1 MFTGIIDHNGEVT
14 NVVKRKN
21 SDITITVSTKFKPKD
36 IKLGSSVCCNGVC
49 LTVCKMSKS
58 KNNLKLSFDVSNETI
73 NCTNFSKLKIGSKIN
88 LEKSLRIGDEI
99 SGHFVFGHVDDTSRL
114 ISIKK
119 VGDSHEIKLE
129 ISKKIKKFIAKK
141 GSVSLNGI
149 SLTVN
154 QVKNN
159 FIVLNI
165 ISFTW
170 LNTNL
175 KGLKIGDRINLEVDM
190 LARYVT
196 NSKK

>member
-1 MFTGIIDHNGEVT
+1 MFSGIIENKGFVSKFEKQKDFRLVLDT
-14 NVVKRKN
+14 NLKY
-21 SDITITVSTKFKPKD
+21 KD
-36 IKLGSSVCCNGVC
+36 IKKGSSVCCNGIC
-49 LTVCKMSKS
+49 LTVISK
-58 KNNLKLSFDVSNETI
+58 KKKKKYTQLSFDVSQETI
-73 NCTNFSKLKIGSKIN
+73 NCSNFNAIKKGDEIN
-88 LEKSLRIGDEI
+88 IEKSLRVGDEI
-99 SGHFVFGHVDDTSRL
+99 SGHFVFGHVDDTSKL

-165 ISFTW
+165 IPFTW

-196 NSKK
+196 QNQ

>member
-1 MFTGIIDHNGEVT
+1 MFSGIIENKGFVFKFEKQKDFRLVLDT
-14 NVVKRKN
+14 NLKY
-21 SDITITVSTKFKPKD
+21 KD
-36 IKLGSSVCCNGVC
+36 IKKGSSVCCNGIC
-49 LTVCKMSKS
+49 LTVISK
-58 KNNLKLSFDVSNETI
+58 KKKKKFTQLSFDVSQETI
-73 NCTNFSKLKIGSKIN
+73 NCSNFNVIKKGDEIN
-88 LEKSLRIGDEI
+88 IEKSLRVGDEI
-99 SGHFVFGHVDDTSRL
+99 SGHFVFGHVDDTSKL
-114 ISIKK
+114 VSIKK

-141 GSVSLNGI
+141 GSISLNGI

-165 ISFTW
+165 IPFTW

-196 NSKK
+196 RNQ

>member
-1 MFTGIIDHNGEVT
+1 MFSGIIENKGFVFKFEKQKDFRLVLDT
-14 NVVKRKN
+14 NLKY
-21 SDITITVSTKFKPKD
+21 KD
-36 IKLGSSVCCNGVC
+36 IKKGSSVCCNGIC
-49 LTVCKMSKS
+49 LTVISK
-58 KNNLKLSFDVSNETI
+58 KKKKKYTQLSFDVSQETI
-73 NCTNFSKLKIGSKIN
+73 NCSNFNVIKKGDEIN
-88 LEKSLRIGDEI
+88 IEKSLRVGDEI
-99 SGHFVFGHVDDTSRL
+99 SGHFVFGHVDDTSKL

-159 FIVLNI
+159 FIVINI
-165 ISFTW
+165 IPFTW

-196 NSKK
+196 QNH

>member
-1 MFTGIIDHNGEVT
+1 MFSGIIENKGFVFKFEKQKDFRLVLDT
-14 NVVKRKN
+14 NLKY
-21 SDITITVSTKFKPKD
+21 KD
-36 IKLGSSVCCNGVC
+36 IKKGSSVCCNGIC
-49 LTVCKMSKS
+49 LTVISK
-58 KNNLKLSFDVSNETI
+58 KKKKKFTQLSFDVSQETI
-73 NCTNFSKLKIGSKIN
+73 NCSNFNVIKKGDEIN
-88 LEKSLRIGDEI
+88 IEKSLRVGDEI
-99 SGHFVFGHVDDTSRL
+99 SGHFVFGHVDDTSKL

-165 ISFTW
+165 IPFTW

-196 NSKK
+196 QNQ

>member
-1 MFTGIIDHNGEVT
+1 MFSGIIENKGFVIKFQRQKDFRLVLDT
-14 NVVKRKN
+14 NLKY
-21 SDITITVSTKFKPKD
+21 KD
-36 IKLGSSVCCNGVC
+36 IKKGSSVCCNGIC
-49 LTVCKMSKS
+49 LTVISK
-58 KNNLKLSFDVSNETI
+58 KKKKKYTQLSFDVSQETI
-73 NCTNFSKLKIGSKIN
+73 NCSNFNVIKKGDEIN
-88 LEKSLRIGDEI
+88 IEKSLRVGDEI
-99 SGHFVFGHVDDTSRL
+99 SGHFVFGHVDDTSKL

-165 ISFTW
+165 IPFTW

-196 NSKK
+196 QNQ

>member
-1 MFTGIIDHNGEVT
+1 MFSGIIENKGFVLKFEKQKDFRLVLDT
-14 NVVKRKN
+14 NLKY
-21 SDITITVSTKFKPKD
+21 KD
-36 IKLGSSVCCNGVC
+36 IKKGSSICCNGIC
-49 LTVCKMSKS
+49 LTVISK
-58 KNNLKLSFDVSNETI
+58 KKIKKYTRLSFDVSQETI
-73 NCTNFSKLKIGSKIN
+73 NCSNFNVIKKGDEIN
-88 LEKSLRIGDEI
+88 IEKSLRVGDEI
-99 SGHFVFGHVDDTSRL
+99 SGHFVFGHVDDTSKL
-114 ISIKK
+114 IGIKK

-159 FIVLNI
+159 FIVINI
-165 ISFTW
+165 IPFTW

-196 NSKK
+196 QNQ

>member
-1 MFTGIIDHNGEVT
+1 MFSGIIENKGFVFKFEKQKDFRLVLDT
-14 NVVKRKN
+14 NLKY
-21 SDITITVSTKFKPKD
+21 KD
-36 IKLGSSVCCNGVC
+36 IKKGSSVCCNGIC
-49 LTVCKMSKS
+49 LTVISK
-58 KNNLKLSFDVSNETI
+58 KKKKKYTQLSFDVSQETI
-73 NCTNFSKLKIGSKIN
+73 NCSNLNVIKIGDEIN
-88 LEKSLRIGDEI
+88 IEKSLRVGDEI
-99 SGHFVFGHVDDTSRL
+99 SGHFVFGHVDDTSKL

-149 SLTVN
+149 SLTIN

-165 ISFTW
+165 IPFTW

-196 NSKK
+196 QNH

>member
-1 MFTGIIDHNGEVT
+1 MFSGIIENKGFVFKFEKQKDFRLVLDT
-14 NVVKRKN
+14 NLKY
-21 SDITITVSTKFKPKD
+21 KD
-36 IKLGSSVCCNGVC
+36 IKKGSSVCCNGIC
-49 LTVCKMSKS
+49 LTVISK
-58 KNNLKLSFDVSNETI
+58 KKKKKFTQLSFDVSQETI
-73 NCTNFSKLKIGSKIN
+73 NCSNFNVIKKGDEIN
-88 LEKSLRIGDEI
+88 IEKSLRVGDEI
-99 SGHFVFGHVDDTSRL
+99 SGHFVFGHVDDTSKL

-159 FIVLNI
+159 FIVINI
-165 ISFTW
+165 IPFTW

-196 NSKK
+196 QNQ

>member
-1 MFTGIIDHNGEVT
+1 MFSGIIENKGFVFKFEKQKDFRLVLDT
-14 NVVKRKN
+14 NLKY
-21 SDITITVSTKFKPKD
+21 KD
-36 IKLGSSVCCNGVC
+36 IKKGSSVCCNGIC
-49 LTVCKMSKS
+49 LTVISK
-58 KNNLKLSFDVSNETI
+58 KKKKKYTQLSFDVSQETI
-73 NCTNFSKLKIGSKIN
+73 NCSNFNVIKKGDEIN
-88 LEKSLRIGDEI
+88 IEKSLRVGDEI
-99 SGHFVFGHVDDTSRL
+99 SGHFVFGHVDDTAKL

-165 ISFTW
+165 IPFTW

-196 NSKK
+196 QNQ

>member
-1 MFTGIIDHNGEVT
+1 MFSGIIENKGF
-14 NVVKRKN
+14 VVKFEKQKDFRLVLDTNLKY
-21 SDITITVSTKFKPKD
+21 KD
-36 IKLGSSVCCNGVC
+36 IKKGSSVCCNGIC
-49 LTVCKMSKS
+49 LTVISK
-58 KNNLKLSFDVSNETI
+58 KKKKKYTQLSFDVSQETI
-73 NCTNFSKLKIGSKIN
+73 NCSNFNVIKKGDEIN
-88 LEKSLRIGDEI
+88 IEKSLRVGDEI
-99 SGHFVFGHVDDTSRL
+99 SGHFVFGHVDDTSKL

-165 ISFTW
+165 IPFTW

-196 NSKK
+196 QNQ

>member
-1 MFTGIIDHNGEVT
+1 MFSGIIENKGFVFKFEKQKDFRLVLDT
-14 NVVKRKN
+14 NLKY
-21 SDITITVSTKFKPKD
+21 KD
-36 IKLGSSVCCNGVC
+36 IKKGSSVCCNGIC
-49 LTVCKMSKS
+49 LTVISK
-58 KNNLKLSFDVSNETI
+58 KKKKKFTQLSFDVSQETI
-73 NCTNFSKLKIGSKIN
+73 NCSNFNVIKKRDEIN
-88 LEKSLRIGDEI
+88 IEKSLRVGDEI
-99 SGHFVFGHVDDTSRL
+99 SGHFVFGHVDDTSTL

-141 GSVSLNGI
+141 GSVSINGI

-159 FIVLNI
+159 FIVINI
-165 ISFTW
+165 IPFTW

-196 NSKK
+196 QNQ

>member
-1 MFTGIIDHNGEVT
+1 MFSGIIENKGFVFKFEKQKDFRLVLDT
-14 NVVKRKN
+14 NLKY
-21 SDITITVSTKFKPKD
+21 KD
-36 IKLGSSVCCNGVC
+36 IKKGSSVCCNGIC
-49 LTVCKMSKS
+49 LTVISK
-58 KNNLKLSFDVSNETI
+58 KKKKKYTQLSFDVSQETI
-73 NCTNFSKLKIGSKIN
+73 NCSNFNLIKIGDEIN
-88 LEKSLRIGDEI
+88 IEKSLRVGDEI
-99 SGHFVFGHVDDTSRL
+99 SGHFVFGHVDDTSKL

-154 QVKNN
+154 QIKNN

-165 ISFTW
+165 IPFTW

-196 NSKK
+196 QNQ

>member
-1 MFTGIIDHNGEVT
+1 MFSGIIENTGFVLKFEKQKDFRLVLDT
-14 NVVKRKN
+14 NLKY
-21 SDITITVSTKFKPKD
+21 KD
-36 IKLGSSVCCNGVC
+36 IKKGSSVCCNGIC
-49 LTVCKMSKS
+49 LTVTSK
-58 KNNLKLSFDVSNETI
+58 KKKKKYTQLSFDVSQETI
-73 NCTNFSKLKIGSKIN
+73 NCSNFNVIKKGDEIN
-88 LEKSLRIGDEI
+88 IEKSLRVGDEI
-99 SGHFVFGHVDDTSRL
+99 SGHFVFGHVDDTSKL
-114 ISIKK
+114 ISVKK

-159 FIVLNI
+159 FIVINI
-165 ISFTW
+165 IPFTW

-196 NSKK
+196 QNQ

>member
-1 MFTGIIDHNGEVT
+1 MFSGIIENKGFVFKFEKQKDFRLVLDT
-14 NVVKRKN
+14 NLKY
-21 SDITITVSTKFKPKD
+21 KD
-36 IKLGSSVCCNGVC
+36 IKKGSSVCCNGIC
-49 LTVCKMSKS
+49 LTVISK
-58 KNNLKLSFDVSNETI
+58 KKKKKYTQLSFDVSQETI
-73 NCTNFSKLKIGSKIN
+73 NCSNFNVIKKGDEIN
-88 LEKSLRIGDEI
+88 IEKSLRVGDEI
-99 SGHFVFGHVDDTSRL
+99 SGHFVFGHVDDTSKL

-141 GSVSLNGI
+141 GSVSINGI

-159 FIVLNI
+159 FIVINI
-165 ISFTW
+165 IPFTW

-196 NSKK
+196 QNQ

>member
-1 MFTGIIDHNGEVT
+1 MFSGIIENKGFVFKFEKQKDFRLVLDT
-14 NVVKRKN
+14 NLKY
-21 SDITITVSTKFKPKD
+21 KD
-36 IKLGSSVCCNGVC
+36 IKKGSSVCCNGIC
-49 LTVCKMSKS
+49 LTVISK
-58 KNNLKLSFDVSNETI
+58 KKKKKYTQLSFDVSQETI
-73 NCTNFSKLKIGSKIN
+73 NCSNFNVIKKGDEIN
-88 LEKSLRIGDEI
+88 IEKSLRVGDEI
-99 SGHFVFGHVDDTSRL
+99 SGHFVFGHVDDTSKL

-129 ISKKIKKFIAKK
+129 ISKKVKKFIAKK
-141 GSVSLNGI
+141 GSISLNGI

-165 ISFTW
+165 IPFTW

-196 NSKK
+196 QNQ

>member
-1 MFTGIIDHNGEVT
+1 MFSGIIENKGFVLKFEKQKDFRLVLDT
-14 NVVKRKN
+14 NLKY
-21 SDITITVSTKFKPKD
+21 KD
-36 IKLGSSVCCNGVC
+36 IKKGSSVCCNGIC
-49 LTVCKMSKS
+49 LTVISK
-58 KNNLKLSFDVSNETI
+58 KKKKKFTQLSFDVSQETI
-73 NCTNFSKLKIGSKIN
+73 NCSNFKVIKKGDEIN
-88 LEKSLRIGDEI
+88 IEKSLRVGDEI
-99 SGHFVFGHVDDTSRL
+99 SGHFVFGHVDDTSKL

-165 ISFTW
+165 IPFTW

-196 NSKK
+196 QNQ

>member
-1 MFTGIIDHNGEVT
+1 MFSGIIENKGFVFKFEKQKDFRLVLDT
-14 NVVKRKN
+14 NLKY
-21 SDITITVSTKFKPKD
+21 KD
-36 IKLGSSVCCNGVC
+36 IKKGSSICCNGIC
-49 LTVCKMSKS
+49 LTVISK
-58 KNNLKLSFDVSNETI
+58 KKKKKYTQLSFDVSQETI
-73 NCTNFSKLKIGSKIN
+73 NCSNFNAIKKGDEIN
-88 LEKSLRIGDEI
+88 IEKSLRVGDEI
-99 SGHFVFGHVDDTSRL
+99 SGHFVFGHVDDTSKL
-114 ISIKK
+114 MGIKK

-149 SLTVN
+149 SLTIN

-165 ISFTW
+165 IPYTW

-196 NSKK
+196 LNQ

>member
-1 MFTGIIDHNGEVT
+1 MFSGIIENKGFVFKFEKQKDFRLVLDT
-14 NVVKRKN
+14 NLKY
-21 SDITITVSTKFKPKD
+21 KD
-36 IKLGSSVCCNGVC
+36 IKKGSSVCCNGIC
-49 LTVCKMSKS
+49 LTVISKKKKMKYTQ
-58 KNNLKLSFDVSNETI
+58 LSFDVSQETI
-73 NCTNFSKLKIGSKIN
+73 NCSNFNVIKKGDEIN
-88 LEKSLRIGDEI
+88 IEKSLRVGDEI
-99 SGHFVFGHVDDTSRL
+99 SGHFVFGHVDDTSKL

-159 FIVLNI
+159 FIVINI
-165 ISFTW
+165 IPFTW

-196 NSKK
+196 QNQ

>member
-1 MFTGIIDHNGEVT
+1 MFSGIIENKGF
-14 NVVKRKN
+14 VVKFEKQKDFRLVLDTNLKY
-21 SDITITVSTKFKPKD
+21 KD
-36 IKLGSSVCCNGVC
+36 IKKGSSVCCNGIC
-49 LTVCKMSKS
+49 LTAISK
-58 KNNLKLSFDVSNETI
+58 KKKKKYTQLSFDVSQETI
-73 NCTNFSKLKIGSKIN
+73 NCSNFNEIKKGDEIN
-88 LEKSLRIGDEI
+88 IEKSLRVGEEI
-99 SGHFVFGHVDDTSRL
+99 SGHFVFGHVDDTSEL

-129 ISKKIKKFIAKK
+129 ISRKIKKFIAKK

-149 SLTVN
+149 SLTIN

-165 ISFTW
+165 IPFTW

-196 NSKK
+196 QNQ

>member
-1 MFTGIIDHNGEVT
+1 MFSGIIENKGFVLKFEKQKDFRLVLDT
-14 NVVKRKN
+14 NLKYKE
-21 SDITITVSTKFKPKD
+21 
-36 IKLGSSVCCNGVC
+36 IKKGSSVCCNGIC
-49 LTVCKMSKS
+49 LTVISK
-58 KNNLKLSFDVSNETI
+58 KKKKKYTQLSFDVSQETI
-73 NCTNFSKLKIGSKIN
+73 NCSNFNVIKKGDEIN
-88 LEKSLRIGDEI
+88 IEKSLRVGDEI
-99 SGHFVFGHVDDTSRL
+99 SGHFVFGHVDDTSKL
-114 ISIKK
+114 ISVKK

-165 ISFTW
+165 IPFTW
-170 LNTNL
+170 MNTNL

-196 NSKK
+196 QNQ

>member
-1 MFTGIIDHNGEVT
+1 MFSGIIENKGFVLNFEKQKDFRLVLDT
-14 NVVKRKN
+14 NLKY
-21 SDITITVSTKFKPKD
+21 KD
-36 IKLGSSVCCNGVC
+36 IKKGSSVCCNGIC
-49 LTVCKMSKS
+49 LTVISK
-58 KNNLKLSFDVSNETI
+58 KKRKKYTQLAFDISQETI
-73 NCTNFSKLKIGSKIN
+73 NCSNFNVLKIGDEIN
-88 LEKSLRIGDEI
+88 IEKSLRVGDEI
-99 SGHFVFGHVDDTSRL
+99 SGHFVFGHVDDTSKL

-119 VGDSHEIKLE
+119 VGESHEIKLE
-129 ISKKIKKFIAKK
+129 ISKKIKKFIARK

-159 FIVLNI
+159 LIVLNI
-165 ISFTW
+165 IPFTW

-196 NSKK
+196 QNQ

>member
-1 MFTGIIDHNGEVT
+1 MFSGIIENKGFVLKFEKQKDFRLVLDT
-14 NVVKRKN
+14 NLKY
-21 SDITITVSTKFKPKD
+21 KD
-36 IKLGSSVCCNGVC
+36 IKKGSSVCCNGIC
-49 LTVCKMSKS
+49 LTVISK
-58 KNNLKLSFDVSNETI
+58 KKKKKYTQLSFDVSQETI
-73 NCTNFSKLKIGSKIN
+73 NCSNFNVIKKGDEIN
-88 LEKSLRIGDEI
+88 IEKSLRVGDEI
-99 SGHFVFGHVDDTSRL
+99 SGHFVFGHVDDTSKL

-119 VGDSHEIKLE
+119 VGESHEIKLE

-165 ISFTW
+165 IPFTW

-196 NSKK
+196 QNQ

>member
-1 MFTGIIDHNGEVT
+1 MFSGIIENKGFVFKFEKQKDFRLVLDT
-14 NVVKRKN
+14 NLKY
-21 SDITITVSTKFKPKD
+21 KD
-36 IKLGSSVCCNGVC
+36 IKKGSSVCCNGIC
-49 LTVCKMSKS
+49 LTVISK
-58 KNNLKLSFDVSNETI
+58 KKKKKYTQLSFDVSQETI
-73 NCTNFSKLKIGSKIN
+73 NCSNFNVIKKGDEIN
-88 LEKSLRIGDEI
+88 IEKSLRVGDEI
-99 SGHFVFGHVDDTSRL
+99 SGHFVFGHVDDTSKL

-165 ISFTW
+165 IPFTW

-196 NSKK
+196 RNQ

>member
-1 MFTGIIDHNGEVT
+1 MFSGIIENKGFVLKFDKQKDFRLVLDT
-14 NVVKRKN
+14 NLKY
-21 SDITITVSTKFKPKD
+21 KD
-36 IKLGSSVCCNGVC
+36 IKKGSSVCCNGIC
-49 LTVCKMSKS
+49 LTVISK
-58 KNNLKLSFDVSNETI
+58 KKKKKYTQLSFDVSQETI
-73 NCTNFSKLKIGSKIN
+73 NCSNFNVIKKGDEIN
-88 LEKSLRIGDEI
+88 IEKSLRVGDEI
-99 SGHFVFGHVDDTSRL
+99 SGHFVFGHVDDTSKL

-129 ISKKIKKFIAKK
+129 ISKKIKRFIAKK

-165 ISFTW
+165 IPFTW

-196 NSKK
+196 RNQ

>member
-1 MFTGIIDHNGEVT
+1 MFSGIIENKGIVLKFEKKKDYRLVLDT
-14 NVVKRKN
+14 NLKY
-21 SDITITVSTKFKPKD
+21 KD
-36 IKLGSSVCCNGVC
+36 IKKGSSICCNGIC
-49 LTVCKMSKS
+49 LTVISK
-58 KNNLKLSFDVSNETI
+58 KKKRKHTQLSFDVSQETI
-73 NCTNFSKLKIGSKIN
+73 NCSNFKVIKKGDELNI
-88 LEKSLRIGDEI
+88 EKSLRVGDEI
-99 SGHFVFGHVDDTSRL
+99 SGHFVFGHVDDTSKL

-149 SLTVN
+149 SLTIN

-165 ISFTW
+165 IPFTW
-170 LNTNL
+170 SNTNL
-175 KGLKIGDRINLEVDM
+175 KELKIGDRINLEVDM

-196 NSKK
+196 QNQ

>member
-1 MFTGIIDHNGEVT
+1 MFSGIIENKGFVFKFEKQKDFRLVLDT
-14 NVVKRKN
+14 NLKY
-21 SDITITVSTKFKPKD
+21 KD
-36 IKLGSSVCCNGVC
+36 IKKGSSVCCNGIC
-49 LTVCKMSKS
+49 LTVISK
-58 KNNLKLSFDVSNETI
+58 KKKKKYTQLSFDVSQETI
-73 NCTNFSKLKIGSKIN
+73 NCSNFNAIKKGDEIN
-88 LEKSLRIGDEI
+88 IEKSLRVGDEI
-99 SGHFVFGHVDDTSRL
+99 SGHFVFGHVDDTSKL

-165 ISFTW
+165 IPFTW

-196 NSKK
+196 QNQ

>member
-1 MFTGIIDHNGEVT
+1 MFSGIIENKGFVFKFEKKKDFRLVLDT
-14 NVVKRKN
+14 NLKY
-21 SDITITVSTKFKPKD
+21 KD
-36 IKLGSSVCCNGVC
+36 IKKGSSVCCNGIC
-49 LTVCKMSKS
+49 LTVISK
-58 KNNLKLSFDVSNETI
+58 KKKKKYTQLSFDVSQETI
-73 NCTNFSKLKIGSKIN
+73 NCSNFNVIKKGDEIN
-88 LEKSLRIGDEI
+88 IEKSLRVGDEI
-99 SGHFVFGHVDDTSRL
+99 SGHFVFGHVDDTSKL

-165 ISFTW
+165 IPFTW

-196 NSKK
+196 QNQ

>member
-1 MFTGIIDHNGEVT
+1 MFSGIIENKGFVLKFEKQKDFRLVLDT
-14 NVVKRKN
+14 NLKY
-21 SDITITVSTKFKPKD
+21 KD
-36 IKLGSSVCCNGVC
+36 IKKGSSVCCNGIC
-49 LTVCKMSKS
+49 LTVTSKR
-58 KNNLKLSFDVSNETI
+58 KKKKYTQLSFDISQETI
-73 NCTNFSKLKIGSKIN
+73 NCSNFNVIKKGDEIN
-88 LEKSLRIGDEI
+88 IEKSLRVGDEI
-99 SGHFVFGHVDDTSRL
+99 SGHFVFGHVDDTSKL

-141 GSVSLNGI
+141 GSISLNGI

-165 ISFTW
+165 IPFTW

-196 NSKK
+196 QNQ

>member
-1 MFTGIIDHNGEVT
+1 MFSGIIENKGF
-14 NVVKRKN
+14 VVKFEKQKDFRLVLDTNLKY
-21 SDITITVSTKFKPKD
+21 KD
-36 IKLGSSVCCNGVC
+36 IKKGSSVCCNGIC
-49 LTVCKMSKS
+49 LTVISK
-58 KNNLKLSFDVSNETI
+58 KKKKKYTQLSFDVSQETI
-73 NCTNFSKLKIGSKIN
+73 NCSNFNVIKKGDEIN
-88 LEKSLRIGDEI
+88 IEKSLRVGDEI
-99 SGHFVFGHVDDTSRL
+99 SGHFVFGHVDDTSKL

-141 GSVSLNGI
+141 GSISLNGI

-165 ISFTW
+165 IPFTW

-196 NSKK
+196 QNH

>member
-1 MFTGIIDHNGEVT
+1 MFSGIIENKGFVFKFEKQKDFRLVLDT
-14 NVVKRKN
+14 NLKY
-21 SDITITVSTKFKPKD
+21 KD
-36 IKLGSSVCCNGVC
+36 IKKGSSVCCNGIC
-49 LTVCKMSKS
+49 LTVISK
-58 KNNLKLSFDVSNETI
+58 KKKKKYTQLSFDVSQETI
-73 NCTNFSKLKIGSKIN
+73 NCSNFNVIKKGDEIN
-88 LEKSLRIGDEI
+88 IEKSLRVGDEI
-99 SGHFVFGHVDDTSRL
+99 SGHFVFGHVDDTSKL

-165 ISFTW
+165 IPFTW

-175 KGLKIGDRINLEVDM
+175 KWMKIGDRINLEVDM

-196 NSKK
+196 QNQ

>member
-1 MFTGIIDHNGEVT
+1 MFSGIIENKGFVLNFEKQKDFRLVLDT
-14 NVVKRKN
+14 NLKY
-21 SDITITVSTKFKPKD
+21 KD
-36 IKLGSSVCCNGVC
+36 IKKGSSVCCNGIC
-49 LTVCKMSKS
+49 LTVISK
-58 KNNLKLSFDVSNETI
+58 KKKKKYTQLSFDVSQETI
-73 NCTNFSKLKIGSKIN
+73 NCSNFNVIKKGDEIN
-88 LEKSLRIGDEI
+88 IEKSLRVGDEI
-99 SGHFVFGHVDDTSRL
+99 SGHFVFGHVDDTSKL

-165 ISFTW
+165 IPFTW

-196 NSKK
+196 QNQ

>member
-1 MFTGIIDHNGEVT
+1 MFSGIIENKGFVFKFEKHEDYRLLLDT
-14 NVVKRKN
+14 NLKY
-21 SDITITVSTKFKPKD
+21 KD
-36 IKLGSSVCCNGVC
+36 IKKGSSVCCNGIC
-49 LTVCKMSKS
+49 LTVISK
-58 KNNLKLSFDVSNETI
+58 KKKKKFTQLSFDVSQETI
-73 NCTNFSKLKIGSKIN
+73 NCSNFNVIKKGDEIN
-88 LEKSLRIGDEI
+88 IEKSLRIGDEI
-99 SGHFVFGHVDDTSRL
+99 SGHFVFGHVDDTSKL

-165 ISFTW
+165 IPFTW

-196 NSKK
+196 QNQ

>member
-1 MFTGIIDHNGEVT
+1 MFSGIIENKGFVLKFEKQKDFRLVLDT
-14 NVVKRKN
+14 NLKY
-21 SDITITVSTKFKPKD
+21 KD
-36 IKLGSSVCCNGVC
+36 IKKGSSVCCNGIC
-49 LTVCKMSKS
+49 LTVISK
-58 KNNLKLSFDVSNETI
+58 KKKKKYTQLSFDVSQETI
-73 NCTNFSKLKIGSKIN
+73 NCSNFNVIKKGDEIN
-88 LEKSLRIGDEI
+88 IEKSLRVGDEI
-99 SGHFVFGHVDDTSRL
+99 SGHFVFGHVDDTSKL

-165 ISFTW
+165 IPFTW

-196 NSKK
+196 QNH

>member
-1 MFTGIIDHNGEVT
+1 MFSGIIENKGFVLKFEKQKDYRLVLDT
-14 NVVKRKN
+14 NLKY
-21 SDITITVSTKFKPKD
+21 KD
-36 IKLGSSVCCNGVC
+36 IKKGSSVCCNGIC
-49 LTVCKMSKS
+49 LTVISK
-58 KNNLKLSFDVSNETI
+58 KKKKKYTQLSFDVSQETI
-73 NCTNFSKLKIGSKIN
+73 NCSNFNVIKKGDEIN
-88 LEKSLRIGDEI
+88 IEKSLRVGDEI
-99 SGHFVFGHVDDTSRL
+99 SGHFVFGHVDDTSKL

-165 ISFTW
+165 IPFTW

-196 NSKK
+196 QNQ

>member
-1 MFTGIIDHNGEVT
+1 MFSGIIENKGF
-14 NVVKRKN
+14 VVKFEKQKDFRLVLDTNLKY
-21 SDITITVSTKFKPKD
+21 KD
-36 IKLGSSVCCNGVC
+36 IKKGSSVCCNGIC
-49 LTVCKMSKS
+49 LTVISK
-58 KNNLKLSFDVSNETI
+58 KKKKKYTQLSFDVSQETI
-73 NCTNFSKLKIGSKIN
+73 NCSNFNVIKKGDEIN
-88 LEKSLRIGDEI
+88 IEKSLRVGDEI
-99 SGHFVFGHVDDTSRL
+99 SGHFVFGHVDDTSKL

-159 FIVLNI
+159 FIVINI
-165 ISFTW
+165 IPFTW

-196 NSKK
+196 QNQ

>member
-1 MFTGIIDHNGEVT
+1 MFSGIIENKGFVFKFEKQKDFRLVLDT
-14 NVVKRKN
+14 NLKY
-21 SDITITVSTKFKPKD
+21 KD
-36 IKLGSSVCCNGVC
+36 IKKGSSVCCNGIC
-49 LTVCKMSKS
+49 LTVISK
-58 KNNLKLSFDVSNETI
+58 KKKKKYTQLSFDVSQETI
-73 NCTNFSKLKIGSKIN
+73 NCSNFNVIKKGDEIN
-88 LEKSLRIGDEI
+88 IEKSLRVGDEI
-99 SGHFVFGHVDDTSRL
+99 SGHFVFGHVDDTSTL

-149 SLTVN
+149 SLTIN

-165 ISFTW
+165 IPFTW

-196 NSKK
+196 QNQ

>member
-1 MFTGIIDHNGEVT
+1 MFSGIIENKGFVIKFEKKKDYRLVLDT
-14 NVVKRKN
+14 NLKY
-21 SDITITVSTKFKPKD
+21 TD
-36 IKLGSSVCCNGVC
+36 IKEGSSVCCNGIC
-49 LTVCKMSKS
+49 LTVIGKKQ
-58 KNNLKLSFDVSNETI
+58 KKKYTQLSFDVSQETI
-73 NCTNFSKLKIGSKIN
+73 NCSNFNAIKKGDEIN
-88 LEKSLRIGDEI
+88 IEKSLRVGDEI
-99 SGHFVFGHVDDTSRL
+99 SGHFVFGHVDDTSKL
-114 ISIKK
+114 ISVKK
-119 VGDSHEIKLE
+119 VGDSHELKLE
-129 ISKKIKKFIAKK
+129 ISKKIKKYIAKK

-165 ISFTW
+165 IPFTW

-196 NSKK
+196 QNQ